1 MATIALN
8 ITDVDGQVRTIADAA
23 TGITL
28 MEVSKQNGVE
38 GVLGNCGGGA
48 ACGTC
53 HVYVD
58 ADWLERLPAPD
69 SIETDMLELLEDT
82 RRDTS
87 RLGCQIRLTD
97 ALDGLTVTVAPPSD
111 Y

>member
-1 MATIALN
+1 MSTIAIT
-8 ITDVDGQVRTIADAA
+8 ITDCEGETRAIPDAM

-58 ADWLERLPAPD
+58 ADWLGRLPEPD
-69 SIETDMLELLEDT
+69 SIERDMLELLEDT
-82 RRDTS
+82 RRDNS
-87 RLGCQIRLTD
+87 RLGCQIRMTE
-97 ALDGLTVTVAPPSD
+97 ALAGLSVTVAPPSD

>member
-1 MATIALN
+1 MPTITITMTDAAGKTCTIAEA
-8 ITDVDGQVRTIADAA
+8 T

-28 MEVSKQNGVE
+28 MEVSRQNGVE

-58 ADWLERLPAPD
+58 PAWLERLPAPD
-69 SIETDMLELLEDT
+69 SIESDMLELLEDT
-82 RRDTS
+82 RRENS
-87 RLGCQIRLTD
+87 RLGCQIRLAE

>member
-1 MATIALN
+1 MSTIS
-8 ITDVDGQVRTIADAA
+8 ITMTDANGVTRTISDAT

-58 ADWLERLPAPD
+58 AGLAEAPA
-69 SIETDMLELLEDT
+69 ST
-82 RRDTS
+82 RFDRGGHA
-87 RLGCQIRLTD
+87 RNARGHPAEKFAPL
-97 ALDGLTVTVAPPSD
+97 VARSGWPMRSTG
-111 Y
+111 

>member
-1 MATIALN
+1 MSTIS
-8 ITDVDGQVRTIADAA
+8 ITMTDAEGVAHTISDAM
-23 TGITL
+23 TGISL
-28 MEVSKQNGVE
+28 MEVSKQNGIA

-58 ADWLERLPAPD
+58 AAWMDRLPAPD
-69 SIETDMLELLEDT
+69 PIEADMLEMLEDT
-82 RRDTS
+82 RRDNS
-87 RLGCQIRLTD
+87 RLGCQIRLAD
-97 ALDGLTVTVAPPSD
+97 ALEGLTVTVAPPSD

>member
-1 MATIALN
+1 MAAISII
-8 ITDVDGQVRTIADAA
+8 ITDAEGVTRTLSDAM

-28 MEVSKQNGVE
+28 MEVSKQNSVE

-53 HVYVD
+53 HVYV
-58 ADWLERLPAPD
+58 APDWISRLSPPD
-69 SIETDMLELLEDT
+69 SIEADMLELLEDT
-82 RRDTS
+82 RRDNS
-87 RLGCQIRLTD
+87 RLGCQIRLDD

>member
-1 MATIALN
+1 MSTIS
-8 ITDVDGQVRTIADAA
+8 ITMTDADGETRTIADAM

-28 MEVSKQNGVE
+28 MEVSKQNGIA

-58 ADWLERLPAPD
+58 ADWQERLPLPD
-69 SIETDMLELLEDT
+69 TIEEDMLEMLEDT
-82 RRDTS
+82 RRDNS
-87 RLGCQIRLTD
+87 RLGCQIRLTE
-97 ALDGLTVTVAPPSD
+97 ALDGMVVTVAPPSD

>member
-1 MATIALN
+1 MSTIRIN
-8 ITDVDGQVRTIADAA
+8 ITDADGQAHAIADAM

-28 MEVSKQNGVE
+28 MEISKQNGIS

-58 ADWLERLPAPD
+58 ADWLARLPQAD
-69 SIETDMLELLEDT
+69 AIEADMLEMLEDT
-82 RRDTS
+82 RRENS
-87 RLGCQIRLTD
+87 RLGCQIRLAD
-97 ALDGLTVTVAPPSD
+97 AHDGLTVTVAPPSD

>member
-1 MATIALN
+1 MPTISIT
-8 ITDVDGQVRTIADAA
+8 ITDAAGNTRTIADVT

-28 MEVSKQNGVE
+28 MEVSRQNGVE

-58 ADWLERLPAPD
+58 AEWVDRLPAPD
-69 SIETDMLELLEDT
+69 SIETDMLDLLEDM
-82 RRDTS
+82 RRENS
-87 RLGCQIRLTD
+87 RLGCQIRL
-97 ALDGLTVTVAPPSD
+97 AASLKGLNVTVAPPSD
-111 Y
+111 